1 MNRLLIYFFLFFFI
15 SGCYQSSLTPM
26 MVIGPATGATQGK
39 LAQSILST
47 SINYGVK
54 EKTGKYPYEHIIKRE
69 RDKLLKKASKVE
81 KKIVSASQNLK
92 SKTTESTKK
101 IINHGDYISKKNL
114 KEKAPNLYASF
125 FKIKEASK
133 ETFFTNRPRYSYRS
147 LEK

>member
-81 KKIVSASQNLK
+81 KKIVSVSQNLK

-101 IINHGDYISKKNL
+101 IINQETQKIEPKKIFIANNI
-114 KEKAPNLYASF
+114 P
-125 FKIKEASK
+125 
-133 ETFFTNRPRYSYRS
+133 T
-147 LEK
+147 

>member
-1 MNRLLIYFFLFFFI
+1 MLSPNSMNRLLIYFFLFFFI

-69 RDKLLKKASKVE
+69 RDKLLKKSSKIE
-81 KKIVSASQNLK
+81 KKIVSVSQNLK
-92 SKTTESTKK
+92 SKTTE
-101 IINHGDYISKKNL
+101 YL
-114 KEKAPNLYASF
+114 
-125 FKIKEASK
+125 
-133 ETFFTNRPRYSYRS
+133 
-147 LEK
+147 